1 MKRLVTIIREDLS
14 PGYQIAQTVHAVA
27 EYTMM
32 NPELIKEWYTR
43 SNYVLSLSVKDVEE
57 LVEFGRQLHLL
68 GVKFN
73 IFYEPDVNEMT
84 SIAFVSTYET
94 DIVTK
99 SMPLAGK
106 STANKS
112 VKKVER

>member
-14 PGYQIAQTVHAVA
+14 PGYQIAQTVHVVA

-43 SNYVLSLSVKDVEE
+43 NNYVLSLSVKNKEE
-57 LVEFGRQLHLL
+57 LTEFATQLHKL

-73 IFYEPDVNEMT
+73 IFYEPDINEMT
-84 SIAFVSTYET
+84 SVAFISTDET

-99 SMPLAGK
+99 NMPLAGK
-106 STANKS
+106 STGNKS